1 MSEEK
6 VNVPASGKPGE
17 ENLNQSGAGKSAEE
31 KSSQCDSGR
40 TGAAKSEEIQKASAE
55 NTEKSCDSVNQKTAE
70 QSASALEVQ
79 KDPGRLAVLE
89 RIKEY
94 ERKGWWTKDV
104 EEDPPTIPLTLDKVD
119 YLNKKLKN
127 RILTWFVN
135 RTAVKFINNLV
146 KNGQMVI
153 KGIEGIE
160 NYEAVQDKG
169 VVITCNH
176 FNPFDNFAI
185 HYALFPYMYNRTGR
199 VLYKVIREGN
209 YTNFPGIYGLFFR
222 HCNTLPLSANF
233 STMKKFMEAVKV
245 LLARG
250 EKILVYAE
258 QGMWWNYRKPRPLTV
273 GAFKFAAENRV
284 PVLPMFITMTDSDRI
299 GEDGFPIQ
307 EYTLHIMPAIYPEA
321 EATVKQN
328 MTLLRDKNY
337 AAWKDCYE
345 KFYGIPLVYETEE
358 SSAKEV

>member
-1 MSEEK
+1 MAEK
-6 VNVPASGKPGE
+6 QNI
-17 ENLNQSGAGKSAEE
+17 E
-31 KSSQCDSGR
+31 KD
-40 TGAAKSEEIQKASAE
+40 A
-55 NTEKSCDSVNQKTAE
+55 
-70 QSASALEVQ
+70 
-79 KDPGRLAVLE
+79 GRLAVLE

-94 ERKGWWTKDV
+94 EKKGWWSKDV
-104 EEDPPTIPLTLDKVD
+104 EEDPPTIPLTPDKVD
-119 YLNKKLKN
+119 YLNKKLSN
-127 RILTWFVN
+127 RFLTWLVN
-135 RTAVKFINNLV
+135 VGAQRFIKNLV
-146 KNGQMVI
+146 KDGKMIIREI
-153 KGIEGIE
+153 KGIE
-160 NYEAVQDKG
+160 NYEAVDKEG

-185 HYALFPYMYNRTGR
+185 HYALFPYLYDHHR

-273 GAFKFAAENRV
+273 GAFKFAAENKV
-284 PVLPMFITMTDSDRI
+284 PVLPMFITMEDSEKI
-299 GEDGFPIQ
+299 GPDGFPIQ
-307 EYTLHIMPAIYPEA
+307 EYTLNIMPAIYPDKDK
-321 EATVKQN
+321 TVKEN
-328 MTLLRDKNY
+328 MVLLRDKNY

-345 KFYGIPLVYETEE
+345 KFYGIPLVYETEDEAFKSENVSGTENSSVAENGSSKAGGSSAMGDE
-358 SSAKEV
+358 SSKTGAGSGAQDGSSKSAGGSSATAESSPSQEA